1 MTESMIGNQQE
12 DMSGST
18 PLPRVAVLLAAYNGM
33 EFIALQVESI
43 LAQKEVDV
51 TIFCSVDL
59 STDGTEKWV
68 EALAKTNAKVVLLP
82 YGNRFGGAAPNF
94 FHLIKT
100 VDFSGFDYI
109 SLADQDDIWLDD
121 KLCRAHN
128 VITRNKC
135 DAYSGSVLA
144 FWSDGRELLIDKA
157 QPQVSHDYL
166 FEAAGPGCT
175 YVLTVSS
182 ALRVKQFMLQQWD
195 KVTSLSLHDWFL
207 YAWYRGNGLTWFIDS
222 EWRMRYRQ
230 HDKNQ
235 VGANR
240 GLAAIRHRLRLLRSG
255 WYRSQIM
262 LIASLVSSPTDK
274 LAHRVQTGER
284 WAYLRLLP
292 HLGQMRRR
300 CRERLYL
307 GVMIL
312 FGIL

>member
-1 MTESMIGNQQE
+1 MSGNQQ
-12 DMSGST
+12 DMNGSK

-59 STDGTEKWV
+59 SNDGTEKWV
-68 EALAKTNAKVVLLP
+68 EALAQTNAKVALLP
-82 YGNRFGGAAPNF
+82 YGKRFGGAAPNF

-109 SLADQDDIWLDD
+109 SFADQDDIWLDD
-121 KLCRAHN
+121 KLRRAHDL
-128 VITRNKC
+128 ITQNTC

-144 FWSDGRELLIDKA
+144 FWPDGRELLIDKA

-182 ALRVKQFMLQQWD
+182 ALQMKQFILQQWD
-195 KVTSLSLHDWFL
+195 KVKTVSLHDWFC
-207 YAWYRGNGLTWFIDS
+207 YAWYRGNGLKWFIDS
-222 EWRMRYRQ
+222 QSRMRYRQ
-230 HDKNQ
+230 HAQNQ

-240 GLAAIRHRLRLLRSG
+240 GVAAMLHRLRLLRSG
-255 WYRSQIM
+255 WYRAEIT
-262 LIASLVSSPTDK
+262 LIASLVSPATDK
-274 LAHRVQTGER
+274 FARLVQSRGM
-284 WAYLRLLP
+284 WAYARLLP
-292 HLGQMRRR
+292 DLGRMRRR
-300 CRERLYL
+300 FRDRVYL
-307 GVMIL
+307 GVIIVL
-312 FGIL
+312 GIL